1 MSDAVPSSA
10 PRPYV
15 GSGRNGLI
23 TAEEARSLLDQQ
35 ARSGLSLQAFARSL
49 GIRPQRLSWW
59 KSEFAGKHAPRARR
73 PSPAD
78 AAAPRFLPV
87 VVPGDSSPTRR
98 TAPSAAVIAAA
109 PARYELLVGDAL
121 TLRIPQDFRDDAL
134 ARIVRVL
141 REAT

>member
-1 MSDAVPSSA
+1 MSDAIPSSA

-78 AAAPRFLPV
+78 AAAPRWLVRGAPV
-87 VVPGDSSPTRR
+87 QPAGKGNRSICASS
-98 TAPSAAVIAAA
+98 
-109 PARYELLVGDAL
+109 AL
-121 TLRIPQDFRDDAL
+121 TSRRSAS
-134 ARIVRVL
+134 RS
-141 REAT
+141 